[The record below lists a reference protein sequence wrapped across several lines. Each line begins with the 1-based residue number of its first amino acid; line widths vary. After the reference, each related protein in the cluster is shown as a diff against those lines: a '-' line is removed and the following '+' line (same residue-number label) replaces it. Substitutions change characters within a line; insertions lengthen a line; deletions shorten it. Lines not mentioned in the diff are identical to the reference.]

1 MRLSKT
7 DKQTI
12 LETIRQS
19 DPDAQIRLFGSRT
32 DDQRKGGDIDLLIIS
47 KKLKYRDKLIL
58 RYRLKEKLGDRK
70 IDLVITPKPGTAF
83 EKHAMNTSLK
93 L

>member
-1 MRLSKT
+1 MRLSK
-7 DKQTI
+7 KEKKTI
-12 LETIRQS
+12 LEIIRQS
-19 DPDAQIRLFGSRT
+19 DPDAHIRLFGSRT
-32 DDQRKGGDIDLLIIS
+32 DDKSRGGDIDLLIIS
-47 KKLKYRDKLIL
+47 KKLKYRDKLIV

-70 IDLVITPKPGTAF
+70 IDLIITPKPDTSF